1 MDFLHKTQTAY
12 VHHCTNSTKMRYIR
26 RKKDFMSNKVTI
38 IGRIATN
45 LVLQEV
51 DVHGTKTKVCNFR
64 VAVDDPHQGTLPNGA
79 ASVQFFKV
87 AVWRNNAVALV
98 KHMVKGNLIAIT
110 GTVVHSQFKGN
121 NGTIFNNLEIK
132 NPEVLFLPLLIHAY
146 NQGYKAGRINGY
158 SDADWLQDEMSHE
171 WDAEMEFYAGGP
183 DEFY

>member
-1 MDFLHKTQTAY
+1 M
-12 VHHCTNSTKMRYIR
+12 
-26 RKKDFMSNKVTI
+26 
-38 IGRIATN
+38 
-45 LVLQEV
+45 
-51 DVHGTKTKVCNFR
+51 
-64 VAVDDPHQGTLPNGA
+64 
-79 ASVQFFKV
+79 
-87 AVWRNNAVALV
+87 ALV

>member
-1 MDFLHKTQTAY
+1 
-12 VHHCTNSTKMRYIR
+12 
-26 RKKDFMSNKVTI
+26 MSNKVTI

-146 NQGYKAGRINGY
+146 NQGTRLGALMVTAMLIGFRMKCPMNGTQKWNFTQVVRTNFINTY
-158 SDADWLQDEMSHE
+158 NVS
-171 WDAEMEFYAGGP
+171 F
-183 DEFY
+183 

>member
-1 MDFLHKTQTAY
+1 
-12 VHHCTNSTKMRYIR
+12 
-26 RKKDFMSNKVTI
+26 
-38 IGRIATN
+38 
-45 LVLQEV
+45 
-51 DVHGTKTKVCNFR
+51 
-64 VAVDDPHQGTLPNGA
+64 
-79 ASVQFFKV
+79 
-87 AVWRNNAVALV
+87 
-98 KHMVKGNLIAIT
+98 MVKGNLIAIT

-146 NQGYKAGRINGY
+146 NQGYKVGRINGY